1 MTYSISGQVC
11 SGERTWLENLEVS
24 TVSAELEQSWA
35 KAALAG
41 DQDAFAKLV
50 EAYQMPIYNLAYRML
65 GSPTE
70 AEDAAQETFIRV
82 YARLG
87 SYDPSRKFSSWILS
101 IASHYCVDRLRRRHG
116 NTLSMEEIMG
126 QSWIPDQ
133 HLKPEDQTVRHEE
146 RELISRMLNELPAP
160 YRLVIVLRY
169 WQDLGYDEIAE
180 VTNDTVSAIKSRLHR
195 AREMMAERLQREET
209 GGIQAH
215 RERRI
220 TENALSRCF

>member
-1 MTYSISGQVC
+1 
-11 SGERTWLENLEVS
+11 
-24 TVSAELEQSWA
+24 VSAELEQSWA
-35 KAALAG
+35 AAALAG
-41 DQDAFAKLV
+41 DQDAFTRLV
-50 EAYQMPIYNLAYRML
+50 EAYQTPIFNLAYRML

-87 SYDPSRKFSSWILS
+87 SYDPTRKFSSWILS

-126 QSWIPDQ
+126 QRWIPDRRM
-133 HLKPEDQTVRHEE
+133 KPEEQTVRHEE
-146 RELISRMLNELPAP
+146 RELIGRMLNELPAD

-209 GGIQAH
+209 GGVRAH

-220 TENALSRCF
+220 TENALSKCF

>member
-1 MTYSISGQVC
+1 
-11 SGERTWLENLEVS
+11 L
-24 TVSAELEQSWA
+24 SAELEQSWA
-35 KAALAG
+35 QASLAG

-50 EAYQMPIYNLAYRML
+50 EAYQTPIYNLAYRML

-82 YARLG
+82 YSRLN
-87 SYDPSRKFSSWILS
+87 SYDPARKLSSWILS

-126 QSWIPDQ
+126 QRWIPDQ
-133 HLKPEDQTVRHEE
+133 HLKPEDQTVRYEE

-180 VTNDTVSAIKSRLHR
+180 ITNDTVSAIKSRLHR
-195 AREMMAERLQREET
+195 AREMMAERLQREEN
-209 GGIQAH
+209 GGVQAQH
-215 RERRI
+215 ERRI
-220 TENALSRCF
+220 AENALSRCF

>member
-1 MTYSISGQVC
+1 
-11 SGERTWLENLEVS
+11 
-24 TVSAELEQSWA
+24 VSAEIEQSWA
-35 KAALAG
+35 RAALAG

-50 EAYQMPIYNLAYRML
+50 EAYQVPVLNLAYRML
-65 GSPTE
+65 GSSTE

-82 YARLG
+82 YGRLS
-87 SYDPSRKFSSWILS
+87 SYDPGRKFSSWILS

-116 NTLSMEEIMG
+116 STLSMEEIMG

-133 HLKPEDQTVRHEE
+133 HLKPEDQTVRREE
-146 RELISRMLNELPAP
+146 RELIGRMLNDLPAD

-195 AREMMAERLQREET
+195 AREMMAERLQREES
-209 GGIQAH
+209 GGIPAH

-220 TENALSRCF
+220 TENALSRSF